1 MKFQRRCCAR
11 SLAVKYA
18 VQTTTTTRLACSQ
31 TIAYNL
37 CECFERCLCVCFQA
51 YYRRAQALEQLNEFE
66 CCVADFITSY
76 ELQPQTG
83 TFYRALKIAETQ
95 GIEVY
100 QSNLLINISTG
111 VPMCGMSV
119 TTVHLN
125 VMEESGINRTPD
137 THRYSHK
144 DLRRLTERAL
154 KQREFGIL
162 PILKFML
169 KAELNSIDIVREIK
183 RADEAYEMVHNLSG
197 HSDHLL
203 KMHKSLTEVR
213 VMGAELVR
221 SAIKEKKMQ
230 LVDLFLESLE
240 IEGGIIDISDLM
252 ERTRLRHKPQ
262 WLSKMFQRG
271 ADLEKCKTNPM
282 ELVLGKTYYNPAVKL
297 EMIQLLIEN
306 RATIPNSSPCSS
318 IINEVV
324 DCTLKCENGTVD
336 ILELVC
342 ARFDFETK
350 QACDID
356 GRNPWHVALQHK
368 QKKMFEK
375 VCKVLRKYPI
385 DPNQT
390 DKKGKRPD
398 YGEKE
403 QKEQDARAKMFRE
416 MEVEPSGGAKGGKTT
431 PKRQREQMKTPSGAT
446 VYQPAIGGDSI
457 KSTEMNPETE
467 GCEKRYDPTTLA
479 VRPQETREVRNSTI
493 ETSSEE
499 ETDLFANGETST
511 EEDADVYPTSAVG
524 TETPNTKPSN
534 SDSEAS
540 PETSC
545 ESENSDHELWDIQ
558 PTKKV
563 IKTLN
568 KNKGIVRSV
577 TAKMKMLSK
586 GEFVGNPR
594 HCKSVTRTKGAEL
607 YESHLCKKKRL
618 IWQIVPRLLP
628 GHTGTYQQFI
638 KVWAIV
644 LDHSKIHST
653 VQKIL
658 GDKGF
663 RASEKLRPKLKCIS
677 NKLKVHKNKR
687 APQKFVAASDETED
701 ESNSE
706 Q

>member
-1 MKFQRRCCAR
+1 
-11 SLAVKYA
+11 
-18 VQTTTTTRLACSQ
+18 
-31 TIAYNL
+31 
-37 CECFERCLCVCFQA
+37 
-51 YYRRAQALEQLNEFE
+51 
-66 CCVADFITSY
+66 
-76 ELQPQTG
+76 
-83 TFYRALKIAETQ
+83 
-95 GIEVY
+95 
-100 QSNLLINISTG
+100 
-111 VPMCGMSV
+111 MCGMAV
-119 TTVHLN
+119 TTVHLHF
-125 VMEESGINRTPD
+125 MEKSGINRTRAA
-137 THRYSHK
+137 HHYSHEY
-144 DLRRLTERAL
+144 LRKLTKRAL
-154 KQREFGIL
+154 KRRKFIVVL
-162 PILKFML
+162 ILKFIM
-169 KAELNSIDIVREIK
+169 KAEINPVDIVREIK
-183 RADEAYEMVHNLSG
+183 RADEAYEMVHNISG

-221 SAIKEKKMQ
+221 SAINEEKMQ
-230 LVDLFLESLE
+230 LVDLFLKSLE

-252 ERTRLRHKPQ
+252 ERTRLWHKPQ

-282 ELVLGKTYYNPAVKL
+282 ELVLGKTYYNPVVKL

-306 RATIPNSSPCSS
+306 GPAIPNSSPCSS

-336 ILELVC
+336 TLELVC
-342 ARFDFETK
+342 ARFDFKTK

-403 QKEQDARAKMFRE
+403 QKGQDARAKMFRE

-457 KSTEMNPETE
+457 KSSKMNPKTE
-467 GCEKRYDPTTLA
+467 GCEKIYDPTTLA
-479 VRPQETREVRNSTI
+479 VRPQETRKVRNSTI
-493 ETSSEE
+493 TSNETSSEE

-511 EEDADVYPTSAVG
+511 QEDADVYPTSAVG

-558 PTKKV
+558 PAKKV

-577 TAKMKMLSK
+577 TAKIKMLSE

-628 GHTGTYQQFI
+628 GHTGKKPTYQQFI

-644 LDHSKIHST
+644 LNHSKIHST

-677 NKLKVHKNKR
+677 NKSKVHKNKR